1 MIVLYLKSLNK
12 VIRDP
17 EAKLFEELGYDDL
30 LWIDLLKPTPKERK
44 IVEEFMEID
53 LQTRQQIE
61 EIETSSRYSESENAI
76 ICNSSFI
83 VTSKDDVAGYRS
95 EPVSFIISEGVL
107 VSVRGVEL
115 KTFEEAS
122 RKLQINYRSYTTGYH
137 VLISILEARIDL
149 DADMVETLSKQIATV
164 NVSDKDVDKS
174 VDKEILILINNLQ
187 ESMMLLRETIFD
199 RQRLLSGIQ
208 RSERFPND
216 IYPRVA
222 IMLKDIGSLLNHADF
237 SFERLEFLQD
247 TFMGLINIEQN
258 KIIKMF
264 TVLSVVFM
272 PPTLIAS
279 IYGMNFRIMPELDW
293 EQGYLYSIILMI
305 ASMAIIIG
313 FFKRKKWL

>member
-17 EAKLFEELGYDDL
+17 EPKLFDELGYDDL
-30 LWIDLLKPTPKERK
+30 LWIDLVDPTPKERK
-44 IVEEFMEID
+44 IVESYMEVS
-53 LQTRQQIE
+53 LQTRQQVE

-76 ICNSSFI
+76 ICNSNFAMLL
-83 VTSKDDVAGYRS
+83 KDNTFSV
-95 EPVSFIISEGVL
+95 EPVSFIICEGVL
-107 VSVRGVEL
+107 ISVRGTEL
-115 KTFEEAS
+115 RTFVEAS

-137 VLISILEARIDL
+137 ILVSIMEARIDL
-149 DADMVETLSKQIATV
+149 DADMVEIISKQIAA
-164 NVSDKDVDKS
+164 VSNANSDVDKS
-174 VDKEILILINNLQ
+174 VDKDVLLQVNRLQ
-187 ESMMLLRETIFD
+187 ENTMTLRETIFD

-264 TVLSVVFM
+264 TVLSVIFM

-279 IYGMNFRIMPELDW
+279 VYGMNFTLMPELDW
-293 EQGYLYSIILMI
+293 DYGYLFAIGLMI
-305 ASMAIIIG
+305 LSVGMTLY
-313 FFKRKKWL
+313 FFKRKRWL

>member
-17 EAKLFEELGYDDL
+17 DLQLFDDLGYDDI
-30 LWIDLLKPTPKERK
+30 LWIDLITPSPKERK
-44 IVEEFMEID
+44 VVETFMEIN

-76 ICNSSFI
+76 ICNSTF
-83 VTSKDDVAGYRS
+83 TVAS
-95 EPVSFIISEGVL
+95 DNTFHIEPVSFIVSNGVL
-107 VSVRGVEL
+107 ITERNAEL
-115 KTFEEAS
+115 RTFGEAS
-122 RKLQINYRSYTTGYH
+122 RKLQMSYRSYSTGYH
-137 VLISILEARIDL
+137 ILISIFEARIDL
-149 DADMVETLSKQIATV
+149 DADMVEIISKQIAALS
-164 NVSDKDVDKS
+164 NMNKDVDKS
-174 VDKEILILINNLQ
+174 VDKDVLLEISRLQ
-187 ESMMLLRETIFD
+187 ENTMIIRESIFD
-199 RQRLLSGIQ
+199 RQRLLSGVQ

-264 TVLSVVFM
+264 TILSVIFM

-279 IYGMNFRIMPELDW
+279 VYGMNFGGMPELNW
-293 EQGYLYSIILMI
+293 EYGYPFSVGLMI
-305 ASMAIIIG
+305 ASVVATLV